1 MTLLTICYVSLPPLS
16 LFLFG
21 ASLHLTS
28 DSLWY
33 FILLAFFHPFIPC
46 PTFFFLQEAV
56 FYCKIPAFI
65 WRFLSGLSRQHLIFF
80 TSTLSLFPPSHHEG
94 RAWRSS
100 FYRSFMLL
108 KYFCHCPLPQT
119 ARGYRNIGCRLQ
131 QFLHTFLPTI
141 VVFTYACGVMWHH
154 YIL

>member
-46 PTFFFLQEAV
+46 PTFFFPARGCILLQNSCIHMA
-56 FYCKIPAFI
+56 FSFRTIQTASHILHLNFISIPT
-65 WRFLSGLSRQHLIFF
+65 F
-80 TSTLSLFPPSHHEG
+80 TPRGARMEKLQ
-94 RAWRSS
+94 
-100 FYRSFMLL
+100 SFMLL
-108 KYFCHCPLPQT
+108 KSFCHCPLPQM